1 MFSPVAYLTDVEV
14 VAELQAVT
22 ANITT
27 EREFLRTFGR
37 ERILTLSFTMLVAA
51 VVSLKHVGFAEEQEW
66 RVIYSPKRT
75 PSALIKSTT
84 EIISGVPQTVY
95 KLPLDRDIAE
105 VGELDIARVLDRVII
120 GPSQFSLAIHES
132 FVNALAKAGVENP
145 AARVVMSGIPIRT

>member
-1 MFSPVAYLTDVEV
+1 VETQHVQQFSTRAMS
-14 VAELQAVT
+14 
-22 ANITT
+22 
-27 EREFLRTFGR
+27 LR
-37 ERILTLSFTMLVAA
+37 
-51 VVSLKHVGFAEEQEW
+51 
-66 RVIYSPKRT
+66 

-84 EIISGVPQTVY
+84 AIISGVPQTVY

-145 AARVVMSGIPIRT
+145 AARIVMSGIPIRT